1 MPTHRAPLT
10 LPSWRPPH
18 PHAAAAHNCTMR
30 AVARLGTHKAFN
42 LKNADLTCASMSEL
56 TVYNI
61 R

>member
-1 MPTHRAPLT
+1 
-10 LPSWRPPH
+10 
-18 PHAAAAHNCTMR
+18 MR
-30 AVARLGTHKAFN
+30 AVAMLGTHKAFN